1 LTAGTLTRG
10 KGGVPSPGLI
20 DIGMS
25 ADAAAGSSAE
35 MGGAGDTLAPSDV
48 ASAAAGCAG

>member
-10 KGGVPSPGLI
+10 KGGAPSPGLI

-48 ASAAAGCAG
+48 ASADAACAG